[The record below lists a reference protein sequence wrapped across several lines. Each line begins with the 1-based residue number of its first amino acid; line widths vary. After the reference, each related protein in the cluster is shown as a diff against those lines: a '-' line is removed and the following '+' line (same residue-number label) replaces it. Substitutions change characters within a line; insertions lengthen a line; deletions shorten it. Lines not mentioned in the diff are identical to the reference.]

1 MDIKVG
7 GLSYTSPM
15 RLTDTNEKIEKP
27 QMPFSEF
34 LKNSIY
40 NVSDSQKHTQEL
52 TDLLIAGKLDN
63 LHDLTIAAEVSSV
76 NFQALVE
83 VKNRVIDAY
92 KEIMRIQ
99 V

>member
-1 MDIKVG
+1 MAINVG
-7 GLSYTSPM
+7 GLCYNNPIK
-15 RLTDTNEKIEKP
+15 LTNSQVELDKP

-34 LKNSIY
+34 LKKSVY
-40 NVSDSQKHTQEL
+40 NVSDSQKYTEEL
-52 TDLLIAGKLDN
+52 SDLLIEGKLDN
-63 LHDLTIAAEVSSV
+63 LHDLTIAAEIASV
-76 NFQALVE
+76 NFQALLE

>member
-15 RLTDTNEKIEKP
+15 RLTDAYEKIEKP

-40 NVSDSQKHTQEL
+40 NVSDSQKYTQEL

>member
-34 LKNSIY
+34 LK
-40 NVSDSQKHTQEL
+40 
-52 TDLLIAGKLDN
+52 
-63 LHDLTIAAEVSSV
+63 
-76 NFQALVE
+76 
-83 VKNRVIDAY
+83 
-92 KEIMRIQ
+92 IQ
-99 V
+99 YTM

>member
-15 RLTDTNEKIEKP
+15 RLIDTKEKIEKP

>member
-15 RLTDTNEKIEKP
+15 RLTGTNEKIEKP

>member
-15 RLTDTNEKIEKP
+15 RLTDTAEKIEKP
-27 QMPFSEF
+27 EMPFSEF

-52 TDLLIAGKLDN
+52 TDMLMAGKLDN

>member
-7 GLSYTSPM
+7 GLSYSNPIK
-15 RLTDTNEKIEKP
+15 LTNVNEKTEKSE
-27 QMPFSEF
+27 MPFSEF

-52 TDLLIAGKLDN
+52 TDMLIAGELDN

>member
-1 MDIKVG
+1 MNIKVG

-15 RLTDTNEKIEKP
+15 RLTDTSEKIEKP

>member
-15 RLTDTNEKIEKP
+15 RLTDTSEKIEKP

>member
-15 RLTDTNEKIEKP
+15 RLTDTKEKIEKP